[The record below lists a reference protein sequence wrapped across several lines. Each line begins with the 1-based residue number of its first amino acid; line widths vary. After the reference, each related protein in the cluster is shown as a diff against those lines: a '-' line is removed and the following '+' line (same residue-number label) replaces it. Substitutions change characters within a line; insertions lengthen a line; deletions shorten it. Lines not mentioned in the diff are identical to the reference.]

1 MSLLRNILILVFAV
15 LALAACTPRIVPTRT
30 DSVVVEREVYRYDT
44 TYRIAPDS
52 AAMRMLLECDST
64 NAVVLRAL
72 EKSEGERMRIGAELE
87 RTESGGYAVN
97 ITSREDSLRV
107 EVERLREIINSR
119 ESSTEVQ
126 VVRERYVPRF
136 YVVTAVIFYL
146 LVVIGL
152 AVGGLKIYKK
162 MTIL

>member
-1 MSLLRNILILVFAV
+1 MSLLRNILILAFAV
-15 LALAACTPRIVPTRT
+15 LSLAACAPRVVPTRT

-44 TYRIAPDS
+44 TYCIAPDS

-72 EKSEGERMRIGAELE
+72 EQSEGERIRIGAELK
-87 RTESGGYAVN
+87 RTKRGGYTVN
-97 ITSREDSLRV
+97 VTSREDSLLV

-119 ESSTEVQ
+119 KNSTEVQ

-136 YVVTAVIFYL
+136 YIVTAVMFYSL
-146 LVVIGL
+146 LVIGL

-162 MTIL
+162 MTII

>member
-1 MSLLRNILILVFAV
+1 MSLLRNILILSVV
-15 LALAACTPRIVPTRT
+15 LWTLSGCAPRVVPTRT

-52 AAMRMLLECDST
+52 AAMRMLLECDSA

-72 EKSEGERMRIGAELE
+72 EYSEGERIRIGAELE

-136 YVVTAVIFYL
+136 YVVTAVIFYS

-152 AVGGLKIYKK
+152 AVGGLTIYKK